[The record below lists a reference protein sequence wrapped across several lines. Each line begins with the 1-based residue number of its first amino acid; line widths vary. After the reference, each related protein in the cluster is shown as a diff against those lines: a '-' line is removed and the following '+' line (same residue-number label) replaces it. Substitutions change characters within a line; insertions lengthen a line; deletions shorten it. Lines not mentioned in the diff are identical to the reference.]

1 MFEDM
6 LIDEKIKTKRGRAT
20 VLSFVLQ
27 VCLVGVLVIV
37 PMLFVEALPT
47 KMLTATLVA
56 PPPPPPPP
64 PPAAAAA
71 TPAHHETQQTQVRS
85 EMEVPVRIPEKVATI
100 KDLPQSDEMAS
111 AAPPSGGVVGGVPGG
126 VEGGTVGGILGGVMG
141 GVGAAVPKLAAP
153 NRVKVSSG
161 VTQGLLIHQVKP
173 QYPPI
178 ARNAHVQGSVV
189 LQAIIGKDGKVKNV
203 RVISGH
209 PMLAQAAENAV
220 KQWQYKPYVLNGQ
233 PVEIDTN
240 ITVNF
245 TLAG

>member
-6 LIDEKIKTKRGRAT
+6 LIDEKIKTKRGRTT
-20 VLSFVLQ
+20 VLSFLLQ
-27 VCLVGVLVIV
+27 IGLVSFLVII
-37 PMLFVEALPT
+37 PLLFTEALPT

-64 PPAAAAA
+64 PPASA
-71 TPAHHETQQTQVRS
+71 TATAAHHVEQTQVRS
-85 EMEVPVRIPEKVATI
+85 EMEVPVRIPERVATI
-100 KDLPQSDEMAS
+100 KDLPQSDEMAN
-111 AAPPSGGVVGGVPGG
+111 AAPPSGVVGGVPGG
-126 VEGGTVGGILGGVMG
+126 VEGGTVGGIIGGVMG

-161 VTQGLLIHQVKP
+161 VTQGLLVHQVKP

-178 ARNAHVQGSVV
+178 ARTAHIQGAVV
-189 LQAIIGKDGKVKNV
+189 LHAIIGKDGHVKNV
-203 RVISGH
+203 QVLSGH
-209 PMLAQAAENAV
+209 PMLAQAAESAV

-240 ITVNF
+240 VTVNF
-245 TLAG
+245 SLAG